1 MNRRPVS
8 VMVIGV
14 GNDLRA
20 DDAAGLEV
28 ARRLRDEPGIAVNVH
43 GGEAIDLL
51 ELWSGTDAVVL
62 VDTMRTGEATGTIHR
77 FDATSNPVPLPLRG
91 CSSHAIGVAEAI
103 ELARTLGSLPQH
115 VIVYGIEGA
124 RFALASELSDE
135 VEQTIDPL
143 ADAVREEARALRAR
157 ARLVQDS
164 WPDYRR
170 SSAARRDAK
179 SRNRPETL
187 GFRTLCSLCAVCLQA
202 LGRATCVG
210 ACRRRGRVERGS
222 ARIR

>member
-1 MNRRPVS
+1 
-8 VMVIGV
+8 MVIGV

-103 ELARTLGSLPQH
+103 ELARTLGSLPQQ

-135 VEQTIDPL
+135 VERTIDPL
-143 ADAVREEARALRAR
+143 ADAVREEARALLAQ

-164 WPDYRR
+164 WPDYRGEKLR
-170 SSAARRDAK
+170 SVS
-179 SRNRPETL
+179 
-187 GFRTLCSLCAVCLQA
+187 
-202 LGRATCVG
+202 
-210 ACRRRGRVERGS
+210 
-222 ARIR
+222 